1 MQSQQQQQLID
12 AAIAARAGAYAPYS
26 KFHVGAAVLTA
37 DDRIFTGANVEN
49 ASYGL
54 TQCAERV
61 ATTSAV
67 AAGCRTLTAVAIA
80 TPGGHSPC
88 GACRQVLAEFGE
100 RMEVLLVDSD
110 NVANISL
117 FTLDQLLPGQ
127 FRLEP

>member
-1 MQSQQQQQLID
+1 MQSQQQQKLID
-12 AAIAARAGAYAPYS
+12 AAIAARTGAYAPYS
-26 KFHVGAAVLTA
+26 KFHVGAAVLTS

-88 GACRQVLAEFGE
+88 GACRQVLAEFAE